1 MWATCFDWIRLSLSC
16 SIQLQIQASPIKA
29 SSKTYQQTTCLIQE
43 IYSHIPQVSLLE
55 RPEVTDGNENSR
67 QTQRPYVFACTFY
80 GIQDTLSTPPA
91 EGTFTIPQASIFE
104 SLVSCSAKCA
114 QELEKM
120 REASIL
126 REVFGGMLGL
136 LNEMVIRLAAPVNL
150 AWRPAEWLQILL
162 QSMDYGV
169 CLAFSHSGSS
179 WIDDSLS

>member
-1 MWATCFDWIRLSLSC
+1 
-16 SIQLQIQASPIKA
+16 
-29 SSKTYQQTTCLIQE
+29 
-43 IYSHIPQVSLLE
+43 
-55 RPEVTDGNENSR
+55 
-67 QTQRPYVFACTFY
+67 
-80 GIQDTLSTPPA
+80 
-91 EGTFTIPQASIFE
+91 
-104 SLVSCSAKCA
+104 
-114 QELEKM
+114 M

-179 WIDDSLS
+179 